1 MQVLIFKKE
10 WLVSSTDKQ
19 EEKGIIIGIINF
31 KNLREGEIR
40 IRGASECENQKIE
53 GFKLHIPD
61 YQRPY
66 AWGEKQVETLLNDL
80 KDVIESEKETY
91 LLGSLILHKEK
102 KKDGKD
108 KEQKYLNIVDGQQRL
123 VTLALICAELKQWS
137 HTNND
142 WTRKQNNIEV
152 TDFFLKGQEFIH
164 SESQRNLKNN
174 FAYIR
179 KWFERNQDEVEKF
192 KKLLES
198 DKIEFV
204 CIVASSLDD
213 AFIFFDSAN
222 SKGKKLE
229 DYDLI
234 KAYHLREIVA
244 KHQESSL
251 PYYAKLFEEMAKD
264 SEYLS
269 FFFEQILTPA
279 RLWLRDRSDLV
290 AGDMKIYDEFCKEI
304 PKSLARAN
312 RSNQNMGILS
322 SFAGGVD
329 FFIFLQKY
337 DSLLK
342 TLQNYEFYQELKK
355 IGGAGFGYARNLY
368 VMAAMIYLDKFPC
381 GRADY
386 MFLLLARAVFEIRIH
401 KESIRQATV
410 RDYAKEVLPLVYFAE
425 FEEELEYSLLVFI
438 GEKDKE
444 GDVSKLTHDGGRVA
458 YLNIVQKDKNYKYS
472 YQKHKIPLHREY
484 KKENSNEQ

>member
-1 MQVLIFKKE
+1 MNSAE
-10 WLVSSTDKQ
+10 Q
-19 EEKGIIIGIINF
+19 EEKGIVIGIINF
-31 KNLREGEIR
+31 KNLREGEIQ
-40 IRGASECENQKIE
+40 ICGASDDENRQLKD
-53 GFKLHIPD
+53 FQLHIPD

-80 KDVIESEKETY
+80 KDVIESKKESY
-91 LLGSLILHKEK
+91 LLGSLIFHKNTENST
-102 KKDGKD
+102 DLTLD
-108 KEQKYLNIVDGQQRL
+108 IVDGQQRL
-123 VTLALICAELKQWS
+123 VTLALICAELKRRD
-137 HTNND
+137 N
-142 WTRKQNNIEV
+142 QNKGKNEIEEV
-152 TDFFLKGQEFIH
+152 FLMNQNFPH
-164 SESQRNLKNN
+164 SESQKNLKNN
-174 FAYIR
+174 FDYIQR
-179 KWFERNQDEVEKF
+179 WFNRQDSEVEK
-192 KKLLES
+192 KIRELLGG
-198 DKIEFV
+198 DKIKFV
-204 CIVASSLDD
+204 CIVTPNLDD

-229 DYDLI
+229 DYDLV

-251 PYYAKLFEEMAKD
+251 PYYTKLFEEMAKD

-337 DSLLK
+337 DNLLK

-368 VMAAMIYLDKFPC
+368 AMVVMIYLDKFPC

-386 MFLLLARAVFEIRIH
+386 MFLLLARAVFEVRIH
-401 KESIRQATV
+401 KESIYQATV

-444 GDVSKLTHDGGRVA
+444 GVIGKHNGGKED
-458 YLNIVQKDKNYKYS
+458 YLNLVQREKSKYLYS
-472 YQKHKIPLHREY
+472 KQNIPFHREY
-484 KKENSNEQ
+484 IKEKE